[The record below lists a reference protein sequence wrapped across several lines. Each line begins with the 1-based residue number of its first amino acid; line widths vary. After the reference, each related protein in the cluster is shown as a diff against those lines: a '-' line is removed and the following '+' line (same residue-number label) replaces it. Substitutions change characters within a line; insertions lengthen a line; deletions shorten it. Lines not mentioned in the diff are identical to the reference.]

1 MRRLKAPRPATAT
14 TVNGPRAKTV
24 FAGRHKPRDANK
36 TFDPST
42 QPGFLSVYAGQTC
55 LGHLLPRG
63 RLGIEAYNRD
73 DVSLGLFPNQKAA
86 ADAVAKAGGAT

>member
-1 MRRLKAPRPATAT
+1 MRRPHAAKPATAG
-14 TVNGPRAKTV
+14 TVNGPHAKV
-24 FAGRHKPRDANK
+24 SAGRRKLRDASK

-63 RLGIEAYNRD
+63 RLGIEAYDRD